1 MSKIHKD
8 YVDYEGPLEQL
19 VEEIGDLRYDTLE
32 EFLEKLSVKLRE
44 DALADY
50 NRGRVQLAYRLNT
63 AHYFIAF
70 AKEQIKEAW
79 RISKPYMINNT

>member
-8 YVDYEGPLEQL
+8 YVDYEGPLDQL
-19 VEEIGDLRYDTLE
+19 VEEIGDLRYDVLE
-32 EFLEKLSVKLRE
+32 EFLDKLSIKLRE

-50 NRGRVQLAYRLNT
+50 KRNRPKLAYHLNT

-70 AKEQIKEAW
+70 AKTQIKEAW